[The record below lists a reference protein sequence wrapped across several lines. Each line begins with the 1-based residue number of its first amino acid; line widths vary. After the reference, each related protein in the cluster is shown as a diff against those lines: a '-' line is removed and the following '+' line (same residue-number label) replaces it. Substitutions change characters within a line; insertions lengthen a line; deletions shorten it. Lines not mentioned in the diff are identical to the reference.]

1 MTTEVHDAATIGE
14 AHPSL
19 RVDRPGLAAAAIIGI
34 VLGAIGMIRYA
45 NWWAGAVDLG
55 VFDQG
60 IWLMSR
66 GFAPEVTINGRNL
79 FADHLSPVVVLFV
92 PLYRLAAT
100 PYWLFAAQGA
110 ALGAT
115 VLPLRAFARDVN
127 APPWVATV
135 AVALGTPLAAA
146 AMFEFH
152 PTTLA
157 VPFVAWTA
165 LEAHRGNVARTTIAG
180 ALVLCCRAELAWV
193 LVGLAVVAAPIVRKR
208 LIALGLVGVV
218 AGFTIPAALGAR
230 GTFTVHFGH
239 LGATPKDALT
249 HPWRILEALASADT
263 LTKLLILFL
272 PVAGL
277 TFLKPRW
284 AAATLLASLPV
295 LLSQWSGTSLPWF
308 HYWAP
313 MYPIAVCG
321 ALVALGDPNRHL
333 FVRPQLVV
341 AGGLLA
347 MALMSPLSPA
357 APDSVGLRALTDHR
371 TDREQAGAQVRPGDA
386 VVGSNR
392 ILAHLMHR
400 RKAYLFPAPYGPG
413 DPPELSPKPSKAEA
427 AKIDVIVLDGADV
440 KAAAAF
446 GLTGQAVDGL
456 LVLRPNGQGSA
467 SSDAFPRTDQ
477 STPTPSSQVTNLP
490 EDWKVR
496 VTDGAEREETLRLLD
511 EAVVLL
517 GKERSGLFDNGD
529 GFEVRVVMPTSQD
542 AKVIARLQADTSIP
556 LKVVS
561 VPMSDSWLERTAVR
575 LAAELPKSGVSV
587 GVDLKVG
594 TLYVAVDR
602 GIAPELWGPKFTK
615 RVRDLL
621 GPYLSEGRRE
631 GAVADGVTT
640 DEAID
645 IVEGRIG

>member
-1 MTTEVHDAATIGE
+1 MTADLQVAPAVTGTNPRERG
-14 AHPSL
+14 
-19 RVDRPGLAAAAIIGI
+19 DRSGLAAGVIIGVI
-34 VLGAIGMIRYA
+34 LGAIGMIRYA

-66 GFAPEVTINGRNL
+66 GLAPEVTINGRNL

-115 VLPLRAFARDVN
+115 VLPLRAFARDVK
-127 APPWVATV
+127 ASPWVATA
-135 AVALGTPLAAA
+135 AVVLGTPLTAA

-152 PTTLA
+152 PATLA

-165 LEAHRGNVARTTIAG
+165 LEAHRGNVARTTVAG
-180 ALVLCCRAELAWV
+180 ILVLSCRGELAWI
-193 LVGLAVVAAPIVRKR
+193 LVGLALVAAPAVRKR

-239 LGATPKDALT
+239 LGATPRDAVT

-263 LTKLLILFL
+263 VTKLLILFL

-277 TFLKPRW
+277 TLLKPRW
-284 AAATLLASLPV
+284 AAAALLASLPV
-295 LLSQWSGTSLPWF
+295 LLSQWSGTRLPWF

-321 ALVALGDPNRHL
+321 ALAALGDPHRHG
-333 FVRPQLVV
+333 FVRPQLLL

-347 MALMSPLSPA
+347 MALVSPLSPA

-371 TDREQAGAQVRPGDA
+371 TDSERAAAQVRPGDA

-392 ILAHLMHR
+392 IMAHLMHR

-413 DPPELSPKPSKAEA
+413 DPPELSPEPSKAEA
-427 AKIDVIVLDGADV
+427 AKIDVIVLNGADV
-440 KAAAAF
+440 KAAAKF
-446 GLTGQAVDGL
+446 GLIGHVVDHI
-456 LVLRPNGQGSA
+456 LVLRP
-467 SSDAFPRTDQ
+467 
-477 STPTPSSQVTNLP
+477 
-490 EDWKVR
+490 
-496 VTDGAEREETLRLLD
+496 
-511 EAVVLL
+511 
-517 GKERSGLFDNGD
+517 
-529 GFEVRVVMPTSQD
+529 
-542 AKVIARLQADTSIP
+542 
-556 LKVVS
+556 
-561 VPMSDSWLERTAVR
+561 
-575 LAAELPKSGVSV
+575 AAPG
-587 GVDLKVG
+587 
-594 TLYVAVDR
+594 
-602 GIAPELWGPKFTK
+602 
-615 RVRDLL
+615 
-621 GPYLSEGRRE
+621 
-631 GAVADGVTT
+631 
-640 DEAID
+640 
-645 IVEGRIG
+645 